1 MASELNIK
9 QLLDLYFKDGLSSEE
24 KMRMFETIRNNPS
37 LNETIQSILDGIE
50 PAKVEQF
57 LSEESLMC
65 DISALPES
73 DETQIE
79 LFLSGLMSQEEE
91 EKFKE
96 SLRSND
102 DLQTNI
108 LAQAFLIKAIQKIQR
123 EDVEILK
130 SAKEIGVSDLTAIL
144 DDLRNEEDDEKIERY
159 LNGSM
164 SKDENEVFEARIN
177 SDAKLKDRVSSIV
190 ILNKGIREQLKD
202 TSLTLKDAARL
213 SREDVESV
221 IKDERQ
227 KENVIKVN
235 FWSKFRR
242 IAAVLIP
249 VFIVA
254 GVGWDYYNASSMMGI
269 AGENINFAM
278 SMSQPTRSG
287 ASAEQDSVIAEL
299 NTLFNIVRDKE
310 GISDSVVS
318 RLRGYYDMVTDDKVD
333 FEDSYVDQISLAM
346 ATAYIYNDQKDEAKA
361 ILRQT
366 IDNEEVSAEAKA
378 KAKALLPKV
387 KKTLFF

>member
-1 MASELNIK
+1 L
-9 QLLDLYFKDGLSSEE
+9 KD
-24 KMRMFETIRNNPS
+24 
-37 LNETIQSILDGIE
+37 
-50 PAKVEQF
+50 
-57 LSEESLMC
+57 
-65 DISALPES
+65 
-73 DETQIE
+73 
-79 LFLSGLMSQEEE
+79 
-91 EKFKE
+91 
-96 SLRSND
+96 
-102 DLQTNI
+102 
-108 LAQAFLIKAIQKIQR
+108 
-123 EDVEILK
+123 
-130 SAKEIGVSDLTAIL
+130 
-144 DDLRNEEDDEKIERY
+144 
-159 LNGSM
+159 
-164 SKDENEVFEARIN
+164 
-177 SDAKLKDRVSSIV
+177 DAK
-190 ILNKGIREQLKD
+190 
-202 TSLTLKDAARL
+202 L

-221 IKDERQ
+221 IKEERQ

-249 VFIVA
+249 IFIVA

-269 AGENINFAM
+269 AGENINFTM
-278 SMSQPTRSG
+278 SMSQPTKSG